1 MSSIACSFPSVRL
14 PLAALG
20 LLIALPSLALAGC
33 GDEDGDP
40 CAPAAA
46 RTVTVE
52 YGQLSAD
59 VDLGTLEGTADGDL
73 CRVPMDEVLAAAEL
87 GIDLTAVVVDL
98 RGDDGFQ
105 PSQVECEPLP
115 GTSLEQGDLDLR
127 TGTALWD
134 PALGLRGCYS
144 VTGVQA
150 LLVQDATAAR

>member
-1 MSSIACSFPSVRL
+1 MRFIAGSLRSVRL

-20 LLIALPSLALAGC
+20 LLVALPSLALSGC

-40 CAPAAA
+40 CDPAAA

-59 VDLGTLEGTADGDL
+59 VDLGTLEGTPDGDP
-73 CRVPMDEVLAAAEL
+73 CHVPMDEVVAAAAL
-87 GIDLTAVVVDL
+87 DIDLTAVVVDL

-115 GTSLEQGDLDLR
+115 GPTLEQGALDLR

-134 PALGLRGCYS
+134 LALGLRGCYS
-144 VTGVQA
+144 VTGVAA